1 MSFII
6 DICLLQQRTWS
17 PSCRLEMPSLY
28 KVKAL
33 LSEDQRAAAT
43 TATAAASRS
52 LPLNVSHKHTFNI
65 WKSFCDDTTSI
76 LVNWSPQICAGQ
88 AVTLTWALFPVHVA
102 TADYLSTLS
111 MSSTS
116 LGSDSELTGLDSAL
130 WSSAVELRRG
140 DNKGTLLKV
149 WLLYFPMSSV
159 YNIYMYYCSS
169 VVTQFSAGCRERPE
183 SDSASL

>member
-1 MSFII
+1 MA
-6 DICLLQQRTWS
+6 
-17 PSCRLEMPSLY
+17 SLY

-52 LPLNVSHKHTFNI
+52 LPLNVSHKHTQNI
-65 WKSFCDDTTSI
+65 LKSFCDNTTPI
-76 LVNWSPQICAGQ
+76 LVNCNPHICAGQ
-88 AVTLTWALFPVHVA
+88 AVTLTWALSSVPVA

-149 WLLYFPMSSV
+149 
-159 YNIYMYYCSS
+159 
-169 VVTQFSAGCRERPE
+169 
-183 SDSASL
+183 